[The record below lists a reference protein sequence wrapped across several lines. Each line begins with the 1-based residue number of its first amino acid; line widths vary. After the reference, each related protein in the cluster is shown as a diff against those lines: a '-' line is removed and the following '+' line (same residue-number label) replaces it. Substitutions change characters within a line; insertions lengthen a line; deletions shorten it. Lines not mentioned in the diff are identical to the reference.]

1 MRYRN
6 NFFTGTVLIFTVL
19 FLMCQNRAN
28 AQVLNEANKKRVSI
42 AFGMFTDIWL
52 NVPTEAPYKDMKT
65 RTINQGVNVFATYN
79 IPFGKSNFGFSAG
92 LGIRIQNLYWN
103 YMFQG
108 NSADSFQFVKID
120 TGYKRSKVTMP
131 YLELPIEFRFKT
143 KYKFAVSIGFK
154 VSYMVY
160 GHTKYVGDDY
170 LYKTSNTLRVAFKD
184 VKNIERFAY
193 GPTLRIG
200 YKWFHLSAY
209 YSLSRIFTK
218 DKGPDMIPISVGFV
232 LMPF

>member
-6 NFFTGTVLIFTVL
+6 PIFFIAVLIFTAL
-19 FLMCQNRAN
+19 FFLQQNRAN
-28 AQVLNEANKKRVSI
+28 AQVLNEANKKRISI

-52 NVPTEAPYKDMKT
+52 KVPAEMKT
-65 RTINQGVNVFATYN
+65 RAINQGVNVFATYN
-79 IPFGKSNFGFSAG
+79 IPFGKSNFGFSVG

-103 YMFQG
+103 YMYQG
-108 NSADSFQFVKID
+108 NSPDSFQFVKISD
-120 TGYKRSKVTMP
+120 TLGYKRSKLTMP

-143 KYKFAVSIGFK
+143 KYKFAVSLGFK
-154 VSYMVY
+154 LSYMVY
-160 GHTKYVGDDY
+160 GHTKFVGDDY
-170 LYKTSNTLRVAFKD
+170 LYKTSNTLRVAFKGIE
-184 VKNIERFAY
+184 NIERFAY

-200 YKWFHLSAY
+200 YKWFHVNAY

-218 DKGPDMIPISVGFV
+218 EKGPEMVPISVGFT

>member
-6 NFFTGTVLIFTVL
+6 PILYVVILFFIGL
-19 FLMCQNRAN
+19 FLFNQTRAD
-28 AQVLNEANKKRVSI
+28 AQVLNEANKKRISI
-42 AFGMFTDIWL
+42 AFGMFTDIWTK
-52 NVPTEAPYKDMKT
+52 VPDSIST
-65 RTINQGVNVFATYN
+65 RAINQGVNVFATYN
-79 IPFGKSNFGFSAG
+79 IPFGKSNFGFSIG

-103 YMFQG
+103 YMFKG
-108 NSADSFQFVKID
+108 TSAESFQFTKIND
-120 TGYKRSKVTMP
+120 TLSYKRSKITMP
-131 YLELPIEFRFKT
+131 YLEVPIEFRFKT
-143 KYKFAVSIGFK
+143 KYKFAVSLGFK
-154 VSYMVY
+154 VGYMVY

-170 LYKTSNTLRVAFKD
+170 LYKTENTLRVAFKD
-184 VKNIERFAY
+184 VKNIDRFSY

-200 YKWFHLSAY
+200 YKWIHVNAY